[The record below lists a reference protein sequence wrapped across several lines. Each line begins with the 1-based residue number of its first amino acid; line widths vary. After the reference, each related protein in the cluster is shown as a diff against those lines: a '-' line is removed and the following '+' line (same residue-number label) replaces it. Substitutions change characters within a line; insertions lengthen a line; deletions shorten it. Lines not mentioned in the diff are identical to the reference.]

1 MTNGIIFPIIL
12 AGDIMGCGIL
22 FPRGY
27 SSEMDSDGSPDMSP
41 DMTEEGPE
49 EFMERDYHSSD
60 SEDEEWWRRPYA
72 EKGTK
77 VQVSSNMTYDL
88 SIYLYFVLLC
98 DLMSHGT
105 GSEAF
110 S

>member
-1 MTNGIIFPIIL
+1 
-12 AGDIMGCGIL
+12 MGCGIL

-49 EFMERDYHSSD
+49 EFMERNYHSSD
-60 SEDEEWWRRPYA
+60 SEDEEWWQRPYA

-77 VQVSSNMTYDL
+77 VQVCVSFEL
-88 SIYLYFVLLC
+88 SVSLWPLGIC
-98 DLMSHGT
+98 IIKC
-105 GSEAF
+105 
-110 S
+110 